1 MLGAGRLRGRALRLF
16 VFARHAESAANT
28 THQLSGDPS
37 RPVALIPR
45 AREQARALGVQLANL
60 PIDLA
65 VGTRF
70 LRTQQ
75 TIDIAVHGRQV
86 PVLIEPGFDE
96 IQAGRVSRFWR
107 IL

>member
-1 MLGAGRLRGRALRLF
+1 VAASRSELGVSSSPA
-16 VFARHAESAANT
+16 

-37 RPVALIPR
+37 RPVALTPW
-45 AREQARALGVQLANL
+45 AREQARALAVQLANL

-75 TIDIAVHGRQV
+75 TIDIALHGRQV

-96 IQAGRVSRFWR
+96 IQAGRISRFWR